1 MVRPEVMPNRV
12 IGKHIYVIF
21 IFSLSLFVLWLRRCR
36 GAFYRIR
43 WLIFVI
49 LEGFISRGQ
58 RLSFVFAHFVI
69 AGRVFIFLYR
79 FYLLSCSEYV
89 FFIGMHMRTL
99 KVIRGEKVLG
109 VNLAWVS
116 DSSVLILG
124 RSLEVSSDSV
134 FKCVI
139 EFSSRARIRSY
150 SLCFLRLEF
159 VVNCRFFL
167 IFRIL
172 FPLKA
177 TFFRVRMDI
186 FLAVKIVPRVSLT
199 AFVIVLNST
208 WLF

>member
-1 MVRPEVMPNRV
+1 MSSFFLSFVSCVRDQIFGSVRRARFRFFLFCKNRMVRPEVMPNRV
-12 IGKHIYVIF
+12 IDKHIYVIF

-49 LEGFISRGQ
+49 LEGLISRGQ

-79 FYLLSCSEYV
+79 FYLLSCSWYV

-139 EFSSRARIRSY
+139 GFSSRARIRSY
-150 SLCFLRLEF
+150 YVFY
-159 VVNCRFFL
+159 
-167 IFRIL
+167 
-172 FPLKA
+172 
-177 TFFRVRMDI
+177 D
-186 FLAVKIVPRVSLT
+186 
-199 AFVIVLNST
+199 
-208 WLF
+208 